1 MRSMNKKN
9 GSILKMLPVL
19 IGIAAVSVLSLMYI
33 TYMDIMDRR
42 EMVFQISREYLLRM
56 ETEGYLTD
64 EAAKEMIS
72 EIEKTGAVNIN
83 LAGTTL
89 SKSEYGKE
97 ITLSIDA
104 RIPMNEMALT
114 DLFNIDTDRVYK
126 RLHIVKKTTAKN

>member
-104 RIPMNEMALT
+104 QIPMNEMALT